1 MTARTRNRVADR
13 CCLLAWLLMVSGYAV
28 WLGAPP
34 NSVREPL
41 AVVGLVVAG
50 LLYAA
55 EELEHAKAARRWPR

>member
-1 MTARTRNRVADR
+1 MAERCRT
-13 CCLLAWLLMVSGYAV
+13 LAWLLMVVGYAV

-41 AVVGLVVAG
+41 AVLGLTVAG

-55 EELEHAKAARRWPR
+55 EEIEHQGEADGEGR